1 MLAAARRS
9 GGAHVQEG
17 HAPRGSREVKARQ
30 GRHESFRAQ
39 FRRRAFVVIYTNK
52 CRVEEWGQPML
63 DLDEIQG
70 DILESLPKNIENF
83 AFFKIINTATF
94 KSLVSLYVAG
104 RITTAERVHQW
115 QLVIERR
122 KNVGHRIFDRFQ
134 GLNLGL
140 TKDGIT
146 QLIGAQRPKLDPAFE
161 RGADHPETITSLN
174 DPPCSNWV
182 KKFVSD
188 RIDGVFLITGPDS
201 PSVTFHS
208 NELFRFLGTS
218 IKVIYSEVGKTRPGA
233 ERGHEHFGFLDNI
246 SQPGIR
252 SLTPA
257 LDPILRPDDGLPGQE
272 LIWPGEFVFG
282 YPGQHP
288 EHPTKEGPPPPMAAP
303 WLRHGSYMVFRRLEQ
318 KVPEFRRFVTER
330 AARLGMDPRLLA
342 ARMVGR
348 WKSGAP
354 LELAPLRDDVG
365 LGGDKKR
372 NNDFEFGDDRSQR
385 KCPYAAHIRKV
396 NPRDD
401 TASKAEVQRHRIIR
415 AGIPFGPEVAPGE
428 TTTSKSRGLMFVC
441 YQTSIER
448 QFEFIQSHY
457 ANDPDFVDGK
467 RRPGGGVVTPGFDPI
482 IGQAAGNDA
491 REMDEPFPNYPAGDR
506 RTTLDMPNQ
515 FVVLTAAAYFF
526 MPSIT
531 ALRTVLT

>member
-1 MLAAARRS
+1 M
-9 GGAHVQEG
+9 
-17 HAPRGSREVKARQ
+17 RQ
-30 GRHESFRAQ
+30 AG
-39 FRRRAFVVIYTNK
+39 
-52 CRVEEWGQPML
+52 L
-63 DLDEIQG
+63 DLDDIQG
-70 DILESLPKNIENF
+70 DVLEGLQKDAENLI
-83 AFFKIINTATF
+83 FFK
-94 KSLVSLYVAG
+94 LVGTVYFQRLVKQHVVD
-104 RITTAERVHQW
+104 RITSAERVHQRS
-115 QLVIERR
+115 LEIRR
-122 KNVGHRIFDRFQ
+122 RQKLGQIRRQPFH

-140 TKDGIT
+140 TKDGLT
-146 QLIGAQRPKLDPAFE
+146 QLIGAARPRLDRAFE
-161 RGADHPETITSLN
+161 RGADHLETITSLN
-174 DPPCSNWV
+174 DPPRSTWL
-182 KKFVSD
+182 KKFASD
-188 RIDGVFLITGPDS
+188 RIDGVFLITGPDHA
-201 PSVTFHS
+201 SVRLQS
-208 NELFRFLGTS
+208 NQLLRFLGAS
-218 IKVIYSEVGKTRPGA
+218 IKVIYLEVGNTRSGT

-252 SLTPA
+252 GLTPA
-257 LDPILRPDDGLPGQE
+257 LDPIRRPDQGLPGQD

-288 EHPTKEGPPPPMAAP
+288 EHPTREGPPPHMAAS
-303 WLRHGSYMVFRRLEQ
+303 WLRNGSYMVFRRLEQ
-318 KVPEFRRFVTER
+318 KVPEFRKFVVER

-354 LELAPLRDDVG
+354 LELAPLRDDLG

-372 NNDFEFGDDRSQR
+372 NNDFEFGDDPFQR
-385 KCPYAAHIRKV
+385 KCPYAAHIRKA

-428 TTTSKSRGLMFVC
+428 TTTSHSRGLMFVC

-457 ANDPDFVDGK
+457 ANNHDFVDGK
-467 RRPGGGVVTPGFDPI
+467 RRPGGGAVTPGFDPI
-482 IGQAAGNDA
+482 IGQAAGNGA
-491 REMDEPFPNYPAGDR
+491 REMDEPFPNFPAGNR
-506 RTTLDMPNQ
+506 RTTLEVPSQ